1 MVMIKTHLRGQQVTQ
16 NPMLNKGSAFTQK
29 ERDELKLNGLLPHGI
44 TTISQQVKRRYERF
58 CQLTTPIEKS
68 LFLADLQNTNEVLFY
83 RFVFEH
89 IQETLPL
96 VYTPTVGDL
105 SLQFSQLHA
114 QHRGLYLSLD
124 LEDRLDEIFQ
134 NIKNDDIQVIVV
146 TDGERILGLGDLG
159 IGGIQIPI
167 GKLSLYTLFGGV
179 HPSKALPIV
188 LDVGTNNPALKQN
201 PHYQGIKED
210 RVRGEVYDRFIK
222 KFIQAVKK
230 RFPKVLLQWE
240 DFAKDNA
247 SRLLQTYREE
257 LLSFND
263 DIQGTAAVALSAM
276 LTASHL
282 QNIALKDQR
291 ILIFG
296 AGSAGLGIA
305 EKIIFALTQEG
316 LDKQTAY
323 NHVYLVD
330 KDGLILDTTAGISKE
345 QRAFGKKAFEGSSD
359 LEKIIAHVKPTL
371 LIGVSGVGGAFL
383 KKHIQTMHSFIDKP
397 AIFPLSNPNSCAEA
411 KPEDILEWTHGKAI
425 IATGSPFK
433 NVTYQGHPV
442 CISQCNNVYIFPG
455 VGLSAITFKFPK
467 ITDKM
472 FLEASKMLSSLSPIL
487 QNKSTN
493 LFPPF
498 EQLRESSLK
507 IAIRVAQVAIEEKLI
522 SPLSNE
528 EIEKKLKENMWMP
541 DYSPITAV

>member
-1 MVMIKTHLRGQQVTQ
+1 
-16 NPMLNKGSAFTQK
+16 MLNKGSAFTQK
-29 ERDELKLNGLLPHGI
+29 ERDELKLHGLVPHDV
-44 TTISQQVKRRYERF
+44 TTIQSQVKRRYDRF
-58 CQLTTPIEKS
+58 SKLTTAIEKS

-89 IQETLPL
+89 VREMLPL

-105 SLQFSQLHA
+105 SVQFTELHA

-124 LEDRLDEIFQ
+124 LEDKFDEIFQ
-134 NIKNDDIQVIVV
+134 NLKSDQIEVIVV

-188 LDVGTNNPALKQN
+188 LDVGTNNKALKEN
-201 PHYQGIKED
+201 PYYQGIKED
-210 RVRGEVYDRFIK
+210 RVRGARYDQFIDKFIK
-222 KFIQAVKK
+222 ALKK

-247 SRLLQTYREE
+247 SRLLQTYRNE

-276 LTASHL
+276 ITASQL
-282 QNIALKDQR
+282 QELALKDQR

-305 EKIIFALTQEG
+305 EKIVFALTQEG
-316 LDKQTAY
+316 MDKEKAY
-323 NHVYLVD
+323 NHVSLVD
-330 KDGLILDTTAGISKE
+330 KDGLILKTTKGVSKE
-345 QRAFGKKAFEGSSD
+345 QMLFAKDPFDGSHD
-359 LEKIIAHVKPTL
+359 LEKIIRHVKPTL
-371 LIGVSGVGGAFL
+371 LIGVSGVGGAFT
-383 KKHIQTMHSFIDKP
+383 KKHIETMCEFVKKP
-397 AIFPLSNPNSCAEA
+397 AIFPLSNPNICAEA
-411 KPEDILEWTHGKAI
+411 KPDDILEWTKGQAI

-433 NVTYQGHPV
+433 NVTYQGKPV
-442 CISQCNNVYIFPG
+442 AVSQCNNVYIFPG

-472 FLEASKMLSSLSPIL
+472 FLEASKMLSSLSPVL
-487 QNKSTN
+487 QKKSN
-493 LFPPF
+493 DLFPSF
-498 EQLRESSLK
+498 EELRESSLK
-507 IAIRVAQVAIEEKLI
+507 IAIRVAEVAIEEKLL
-522 SPLSNE
+522 SPKSLA
-528 EIEKKLKENMWMP
+528 EIEAKLKENMWMP
-541 DYSPITAV
+541 DYSPVVGI